1 MTKRKALPESPLV
14 YWWNELLFSRYFE
27 YETDKSLKDLAK
39 HLQQTEHKKRGWFYG
54 MYKES
59 DVDLHP
65 NNKGLDFD
73 VQSKR
78 RRQLD
83 PIGITTARAHGEAMV
98 DSATGNIKVTGVV
111 KFGRFFHLYLLLMFL
126 FFGTALTFMAQ
137 TEEGFAYML
146 FIGLT
151 WFGMLG
157 VYWWRMY
164 ADRQEVFEA
173 VERAIQK
180 KGVYEYDT
188 SHLEDRQSD
197 FGYDEDMLHDHEQR
211 RNKL

>member
-1 MTKRKALPESPLV
+1 MTKRKALPENALV

-27 YETDKSLKDLAK
+27 YETDKSLEDLAK
-39 HLQQTEHKKRGWFYG
+39 HLRQTEHKKRGWFYG

-59 DVDLHP
+59 DIDLHP

-111 KFGRFFHLYLLLMFL
+111 KFGRFFHLYLLLMFI
-126 FFGTALTFMAQ
+126 FFGTALSFMAQ
-137 TEEGFAYML
+137 TEEAIASML
-146 FIGLT
+146 FIGLA

-164 ADRQEVFEA
+164 ADRQEVFEV
-173 VERAIQK
+173 VEHAIEK
-180 KGVYEYDT
+180 KAAYAYDT
-188 SHLEDRQSD
+188 SPLEDSQTNFVYDEQLAEDRQ
-197 FGYDEDMLHDHEQR
+197 QR
-211 RNKL
+211 RNSL